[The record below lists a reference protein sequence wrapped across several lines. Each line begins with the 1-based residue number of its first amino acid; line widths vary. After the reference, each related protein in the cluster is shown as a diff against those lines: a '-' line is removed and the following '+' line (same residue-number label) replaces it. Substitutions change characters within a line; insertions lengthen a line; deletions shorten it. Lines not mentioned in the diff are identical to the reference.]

1 MFYSNAAGTSVIN
14 DVTITNGTS
23 SATFYYKDSDKGTPT
38 VTAAWNSG
46 GTDLGSDTFQPT
58 VSLAET
64 TLVTSTSV
72 ASAFKDFKVTVTNIQ
87 MYNGT
92 AWVTIFSGAA
102 ELDLVGGGTFPGIS
116 DVALPFGTYTKM
128 KVTFQ
133 NSLPVTGT
141 LTYSGTPY
149 YTTADTFGG
158 ASNIAGSPSDSAASQ
173 TVFTYRIEDWGVLG
187 KDVEKTFDITP
198 ITVDAETDYQPTLRF
213 TISKTFLFK
222 GSAGTKS
229 TYYFALSAPTVS
241 IEEP

>member
-1 MFYSNAAGTSVIN
+1 MFYSNAGGTSVID

-23 SATFYYKDSDKGTPT
+23 AATFYYKDTDKGTPT

-46 GTDLGSDTFQPT
+46 GTDLGSDTFQTT

-92 AWVTIFSGAA
+92 AWMTIFSGTA

-141 LTYSGTPY
+141 LTYSGTTY
-149 YTTADTFGG
+149 YTTAAAFGG
-158 ASNIAGSPSDSAASQ
+158 ASDVASDPTITSGSQA
-173 TVFTYRIEDWGVLG
+173 VFTFKISDWGALDE
-187 KDVEKTFDITP
+187 DVVKEFDITP
-198 ITVDAETDYQPTLRF
+198 ITVDATTDYQPTLRF
-213 TISKTFLFK
+213 TISKTFLLK
-222 GSAGTKS
+222 GTADTDS
-229 TYYFALSAPTVS
+229 TYYLTVSEPTVS
-241 IEEP
+241 IVEP